1 MVLVGLFHGLVFL
14 PVILSWIGPP
24 PYAKS
29 IISSR
34 VGTPDQDADKH
45 APQHVELTTT
55 EKPKIPSSDFVANG
69 HSVNE
74 HASNGVVAANA
85 TQDGTAVDRVSVEE
99 GNDNPSF

>member
-1 MVLVGLFHGLVFL
+1 MVLIGLFHGLVFL

-69 HSVNE
+69 H
-74 HASNGVVAANA
+74 ASNGVVAADA
-85 TQDGTAVDRVSVEE
+85 TQNGTAVDRISIEE